1 MRAIL
6 HDVLDRVCA
15 CVLTS
20 VLLWLDYRQVFD
32 VRKLIGQLII
42 CAPTILFLAHQI
54 TRQGFEA
61 VTALN
66 IDGRQLS
73 SKDLCCVDFARVV
86 SEWMPQVDQLQ

>member
-1 MRAIL
+1 MRALL

-32 VRKLIGQLII
+32 VEKFIGQIVRE
-42 CAPTILFLAHQI
+42 PTIIFLAHQI

>member
-1 MRAIL
+1 MRELL

-20 VLLWLDYRQVFD
+20 VLLWLDYRQFLD
-32 VRKLIGQLII
+32 VSKFIGQLTTN
-42 CAPTILFLAHQI
+42 CSPTSLILLHQI

-66 IDGRQLS
+66 ID
-73 SKDLCCVDFARVV
+73 
-86 SEWMPQVDQLQ
+86 